1 MTAPRINPE
10 ISVILSVP
18 QQARDNAHLQ
28 YQTSVGTAL
37 SALGSGLNILLQ
49 QDQNIPSDVK
59 ESLLK
64 PFGDAG
70 RILANVFA
78 SISSNRRKMILPLLA
93 KNIKEIAETTV
104 PTELL
109 FGDELGDK
117 IKSAK
122 LAETTGKSIKATY
135 TASHKSPYPKTGGG
149 AMKRPHSQYI
159 PENRSPIQRVEP
171 RIKLSPKEITLL
183 KAEVLRLQFI
193 GAIKKVNTAP
203 SQYLSSYFLA
213 DKSDGGKRF
222 ILNLKLLN
230 KFLDPPHFKM
240 EDFRT
245 VLMTETGIKP
255 FLCETFD
262 KSLIR
267 GNWEKWLR
275 SLELYLASEDITSVE
290 KKRNKLL
297 HLGGS
302 HLQEVACSIPGA
314 IESYNKEENNDVF
327 KTLVNKLTDFFSP
340 KQNSTFERHIFRSI
354 RNEDGEDSAAEN
366 QTSSKT
372 MFVW

>member
-1 MTAPRINPE
+1 MEPPRSSRSASSATPDRDGTHREAVITGRNESPNDGEGLVIHNDVELPDDILCILGDDPNKDQTTSFTLHPALASRWSHILTNGIDSEVLEKLRTTYGLPSNTRMTAPRINPE
-10 ISVILSVP
+10 ISVILSAP

-159 PENRSPIQRVEP
+159 PENRYRPTRRAVNVREARSYRGRYSRKQEGGE
-171 RIKLSPKEITLL
+171 RI
-183 KAEVLRLQFI
+183 R
-193 GAIKKVNTAP
+193 
-203 SQYLSSYFLA
+203 
-213 DKSDGGKRF
+213 
-222 ILNLKLLN
+222 
-230 KFLDPPHFKM
+230 
-240 EDFRT
+240 
-245 VLMTETGIKP
+245 
-255 FLCETFD
+255 
-262 KSLIR
+262 
-267 GNWEKWLR
+267 
-275 SLELYLASEDITSVE
+275 
-290 KKRNKLL
+290 
-297 HLGGS
+297 
-302 HLQEVACSIPGA
+302 
-314 IESYNKEENNDVF
+314 
-327 KTLVNKLTDFFSP
+327 
-340 KQNSTFERHIFRSI
+340 QNRR
-354 RNEDGEDSAAEN
+354 
-366 QTSSKT
+366 K
-372 MFVW
+372 